1 MQRERG
7 LIVSVANS
15 DDNIARD
22 SVVGIY
28 LLFADGQ
35 RPDRHTIHKFAEA
48 NSSTTLTL
56 DPAQRPTL
64 RVVDDDDTAALIA
77 AAQAEVESSGSGWVE
92 LLRNGLTFDLEGLAP
107 GDGFEAPATANFFDC
122 PANFDLETASA
133 IRLVAGSHLAGSEG
147 SLPVLRSLLALAR
160 DLVQHFDQISMAIWP
175 PSASAIGRRF
185 FESTTTAWL
194 DGGAFPALGLTAFK
208 ESIDGGLE
216 SVGLE
221 FLIGQELRIEPALA
235 RDKVAATR
243 LGVRLINQLV
253 LTGRVLQ
260 SEQIIAPDGQKLRIA
275 PSQNGR
281 YARLWSS

>member
-28 LLFADGQ
+28 LLFAEGQ
-35 RPDRHTIHKFAEA
+35 RPDRHAIHKFAET
-48 NSSTTLTL
+48 NSSTTVTL
-56 DPAQRPTL
+56 DPAQRPAL
-64 RVVDDDDTAALIA
+64 RVVEDDDTAASIA
-77 AAQAEVESSGSGWVE
+77 AAQASARSSESDWVE

-107 GDGFEAPATANFFDC
+107 GEGFEVPETANFFDC
-122 PANFDLETASA
+122 PANFNVETSSA
-133 IRLVAGSHLAGSEG
+133 IRLSAGAHLAGSEG
-147 SLPVLRSLLALAR
+147 SLPVLRGLLGLAR
-160 DLVQHFDQISMAIWP
+160 DLVQHFDQISTAIWP

-208 ESIDGGLE
+208 ETIDGGLE

-221 FLIGQELRIEPALA
+221 FLIGQELRIEPALV

-253 LTGRVLQ
+253 LTGKILQ
-260 SEQIIAPDGQKLRIA
+260 SEQIIAPDGQELRIA
-275 PSQNGR
+275 PSQNGK
-281 YARLWSS
+281 YARLWSN